1 MSLPS
6 SHIPAEKDKVNV
18 ERKGLAPGRA
28 SLTEQSAPSLP
39 SKKSVPSGSPASPS
53 GLEVTEGSGNNI
65 STASS
70 PESAHIDGE
79 RVPCS

>member
-1 MSLPS
+1 MLLPS

-18 ERKGLAPGRA
+18 ERKGLASGRG

-39 SKKSVPSGSPASPS
+39 NKKPVSSGSPASPS
-53 GLEVTEGSGNNI
+53 GSEVVDSAGNNI

-70 PESAHIDGE
+70 PESAHTDGE
-79 RVPCS
+79 RDPCP